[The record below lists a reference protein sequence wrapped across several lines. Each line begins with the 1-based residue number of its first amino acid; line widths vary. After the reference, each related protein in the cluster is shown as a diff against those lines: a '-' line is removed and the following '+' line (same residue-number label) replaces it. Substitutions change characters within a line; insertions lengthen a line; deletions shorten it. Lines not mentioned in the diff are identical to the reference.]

1 MLVVALVLVYV
12 MVFSRLVYR
21 LTRDWDAGKKHL
33 DGLLRSKGVVKTD
46 MELAKYLLLCSL
58 FDFVV
63 STVGLIVFSPVTVIM
78 CSFVDEAVMHLAW
91 RMDDGIKDYGKCG
104 RWSNR
109 YTLGPVVIAAGSC

>member
-12 MVFSRLVYR
+12 LVFSRLVYR
-21 LTRDWDAGKKHL
+21 LTADWERGKKHL
-33 DGLLRSKGVVKTD
+33 DTVLRAKGVVKTD
-46 MELAKYLLLCSL
+46 MELSKYLLLCSL

-78 CSFVDEAVMHLAW
+78 FSLVDEFMMGVAW

-104 RWSNR
+104 RWSIK
-109 YTLGPVVIAAGSC
+109 YTWGPVVIAAGSC